1 MNRNLKARLD
11 VLHQKKSKAILNLPK
26 YGLNTIEWHTEH
38 NPYYD
43 PLQLVKDI
51 EGYNSLPRNDDEMG
65 TLTSTSKA
73 IARSLLYKYRIETR
87 VYDSE
92 ENSW

>member
-1 MNRNLKARLD
+1 VNRNLKARLD
-11 VLHQKKSKAILNLPK
+11 VLHQKSRTILNLPK

-51 EGYNSLPRNDDEMG
+51 EDYNSLPRNDDEME
-65 TLTSTSKA
+65 TLTSTSKV
-73 IARSLLYKYRIETR
+73 IVRLLLSKYRIDTR
-87 VYDSE
+87 VYDTG
-92 ENSW
+92 ENPW

>member
-11 VLHQKKSKAILNLPK
+11 VLHQKKIKAILNLPK

-43 PLQLVKDI
+43 PLQLVKDF
-51 EGYNSLPRNDDEMG
+51 EDYNSLPRNDDEMG

-73 IARSLLYKYRIETR
+73 IACSLSSKYRIDTR
-87 VYDSE
+87 VYDSG
-92 ENSW
+92 ENPW